1 MNRVTEQLGALP
13 MVLFQ
18 AFWAIVLRTI
28 MGGNDEFEKGQEEE
42 KEKEEEEE
50 SEEEKDQVRRLKG
63 EYFLFFL
70 VCYHLN
76 LHRKIQSC
84 F

>member
-1 MNRVTEQLGALP
+1 
-13 MVLFQ
+13 MVNGFP
-18 AFWAIVLRTI
+18 AIVLRTI
-28 MGGNDEFEKGQEEE
+28 MGGNDEFEKGQEEKE
-42 KEKEEEEE
+42 EKEEEEE
-50 SEEEKDQVRRLKG
+50 REEEKNQVRRLKG